1 MWMNEYEIEDAL
13 RLTARFELPV
23 ARRAAEI
30 LSELKDWTNDH
41 SDGWPYWQKPAKAA
55 DKLMTALQSAIGAS
69 RQGDNVDMTEA
80 QLKAALTPVKSFL
93 TRHGADHT
101 EVIK

>member
-1 MWMNEYEIEDAL
+1 MWMNEYDIEDAL

-30 LSELKDWTNDH
+30 LSSLKDWTNEH

-55 DKLMTALQSAIGAS
+55 DKLMTALQSAIQAS
-69 RQGDNVDMTEA
+69 RQRDNEDMTEA
-80 QLKAALTPVKSFL
+80 QLKAALTPIKAFL
-93 TRHGADHT
+93 TRHGVVHS
-101 EVIK
+101 EVFH